1 MSVGR
6 FALRHGRA
14 FVFFA
19 VLVAVAGGFE
29 AGNLP
34 KGIYPEVSFPR
45 EQVVAT
51 LAGAPAETVLAGVTR
66 RLEEVLASIPGV
78 VHIRSRTVRGA
89 AELSLYFSPDSDM
102 TALHPQVVARSA
114 ELRSTLPPGTEVT
127 ATRVLQSGF
136 PILSL
141 NVEGP
146 YPASEL
152 YLLAQYTLRPALSG
166 LPSAGLVTVQSSDVP
181 EMQALL
187 AEDRLAAA
195 HLTIPQVAER
205 LRQQNQ
211 VQSVARLTDLHQLSL
226 GVVTGSYQSAEEIA
240 QTVVGGTDVNP
251 VRLADLG
258 TVSEGL
264 APQTTL

>member
-14 FVFFA
+14 FVFLA
-19 VLVAVAGGFE
+19 VLAAVAGAFE
-29 AGNLP
+29 TANLP

-45 EQVVAT
+45 EQVVVT
-51 LAGAPAETVLAGVTR
+51 LAGAPAETVLVGVTR
-66 RLEEVLASIPGV
+66 RLEETLTSIPGV
-78 VHIRSRTVRGA
+78 VRVRSRTVRGA
-89 AELSLYFSPDSDM
+89 AELSLYFAPDADM
-102 TALHPQVVARSA
+102 AALHPQVLARTA

-166 LPSAGLVTVQSSDVP
+166 LPSAGLVSVQSSDVP
-181 EMQALL
+181 ELHVLL
-187 AEDRLAAA
+187 EPSHLAA
-195 HLTIPQVAER
+195 
-205 LRQQNQ
+205 
-211 VQSVARLTDLHQLSL
+211 
-226 GVVTGSYQSAEEIA
+226 
-240 QTVVGGTDVNP
+240 
-251 VRLADLG
+251 
-258 TVSEGL
+258 
-264 APQTTL
+264 